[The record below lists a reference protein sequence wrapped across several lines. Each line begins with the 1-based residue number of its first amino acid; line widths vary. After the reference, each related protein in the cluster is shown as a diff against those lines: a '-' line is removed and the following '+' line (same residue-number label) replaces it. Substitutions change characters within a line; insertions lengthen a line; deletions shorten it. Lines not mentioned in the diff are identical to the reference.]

1 MLKKLKARGLVN
13 LVICYEVSQCSK
25 FKFNILKG
33 LSDGL
38 LFFVKRQK
46 VFNQLTFEFCY
57 EHDLFPNS
65 GYNTNTKRYK
75 NYNKSGFLL
84 IMYNQPIKKIQ

>member
-1 MLKKLKARGLVN
+1 MKCWWYILLKKLKARGLVN

-25 FKFNILKG
+25 LKFNILKG

-46 VFNQLTFEFCY
+46 VFNHLSFVFCY
-57 EHDLFPNS
+57 EHDLFPKS
-65 GYNTNTKRYK
+65 GYNTKTKRFK
-75 NYNKSGFLL
+75 NYYKSDVF
-84 IMYNQPIKKIQ
+84 IDNV